1 MSTCPN
7 LFPPVLFLVCS
18 VKYRMTKALC
28 IWQILEDAPSLRES
42 SEHSCSSSVID
53 EEAQARRCPTVVARL
68 MGLDSMPAAS

>member
-1 MSTCPN
+1 
-7 LFPPVLFLVCS
+7 
-18 VKYRMTKALC
+18 MTKALC